1 MRRRSTEGIREED
14 RARPMPGLRVS
25 RRDAL
30 LAGAGALAASA
41 LSAAYGGAPYAQPG
55 LATGSA
61 RIVMVQAPWAAGA
74 ARAAMASLRA
84 TLAMPGRTTL
94 LLLGLAEGACAER
107 EAIADLG
114 ALARELGAHVAAA
127 MRIIDSSRRTA
138 LLAFLVAPDG
148 RALLRVRKIT
158 PEALAGF
165 DTTDARLDVP
175 ATAAVAD
182 TPLGRI
188 GLLPGEDLF
197 APTRV
202 RALVF
207 AGAEIVLNPARE
219 LANEALGARRDAPL
233 AIAYHHGVLVAS
245 ATPLRT
251 LAGER
256 LAGRSALTDWTGAV
270 AAAGDTDLAFAN
282 LDVERLRRFRLL
294 APVTVNNVSQHL
306 LPMVRDELYA
316 RVLEHHATRM
326 PPLLADVP
334 RDPAQW
340 RDEHARLAAAQL
352 ARTTPRERLEPV
364 WEAAIVQSPERS
376 VRDAADRKA
385 AAARNVEALLAMAA
399 PYARRDG
406 VRLVVFP
413 EFAFTAAGWRTITDI
428 RSVALAW
435 GGRELEPIQRF
446 AQQHRVH
453 VAFQQLEDDPRFP
466 GRVFNTA
473 FIVGDTGNLL
483 ARHRKLQ
490 CVDIYGTL
498 PDTTPGSIYDAYVRE
513 YGVESLVQV
522 VDTPLGKL
530 APLVCYEMM
539 FPEIRQLYAQRGAE
553 VVLHLTAEGYDSIT
567 ETRYAWNAAR
577 RQAAM
582 ESSAYVL
589 CANKGDENASPWKPI
604 GESQFIDPSGRVLGM
619 LRESKPGVLLAKV
632 ELPVVWAARR
642 DPTANFAIWD
652 RPGASVDAYRRGIG
666 VANNLWA
673 GSPDEFP
680 YADLAVYRRIHA
692 GLYDRGIYVRPRS
705 G

>member
-1 MRRRSTEGIREED
+1 MRRRSRAGSDDTGH
-14 RARPMPGLRVS
+14 ARPRPVPRVT

-30 LAGAGALAASA
+30 LAGAGALAAAA
-41 LSAAYGGAPYAQPG
+41 LPETYGGAPYAQPG
-55 LATGSA
+55 LAVGAA
-61 RIVMVQAPWAAGA
+61 RLAMVQAPWAAGA
-74 ARAAMASLRA
+74 ARAAIAPLRA
-84 TLAMPGRTTL
+84 RLAAAGGTAL
-94 LLLGLAEGACAER
+94 VLLGRAEGACTEPQGA
-107 EAIADLG
+107 ADLG
-114 ALARELGAHVAAA
+114 ALARELGVHVAAA
-127 MRIIDSSRRTA
+127 MRIADGPTRTA
-138 LLAFLVAPDG
+138 LVAFLIGPDG
-148 RALLRVRKIT
+148 RALLRVHKIT
-158 PEALAGF
+158 PELLAGY
-165 DTTDARLDVP
+165 DTTDAAIEEP
-175 ATAAVAD
+175 AAAAVAD
-182 TPLGRI
+182 TPFGRI

-202 RALVF
+202 RTLALS
-207 AGAEIVLNPARE
+207 GAEIILNPARE
-219 LANEALGARRDAPL
+219 LANDGLDARRDAPL

-270 AAAGDTDLAFAN
+270 ASAGEADVALATF
-282 LDVERLRRFRLL
+282 DVERLRRFRLL
-294 APVTVNNVSQHL
+294 APVTVNNASQHL

-316 RVLEHHATRM
+316 RVLEHHAAHS
-326 PPLLADVP
+326 PPLRVGAP
-334 RDPAQW
+334 QDPAQW
-340 RDEHARLAAAQL
+340 RDAHARLAAAQG
-352 ARTTPRERLEPV
+352 ARATPIERLEPV
-364 WEAAIVQSPERS
+364 WEAALVQSPERS

-385 AAARNVEALLAMAA
+385 AAARNVDALLAMAA
-399 PYARRDG
+399 PYARRPG

-413 EFAFTAAGWRTITDI
+413 EFAFTAAGWRTNADI

-446 AQQHRVH
+446 AQEHRVH
-453 VAFQQLEDDPRFP
+453 VAFQQLEEDRRFP

-473 FIVGDTGNLL
+473 FVIGDSGNLL
-483 ARHRKLQ
+483 SRHRKLQ
-490 CVDIYGTL
+490 CVDVLGTL
-498 PDTTPGSIYDAYVRE
+498 PDVTPGSIYDAYIRE

-530 APLVCYEMM
+530 APMVCYELM

-604 GESQFIDPSGRVLGM
+604 GESQFIDPYGRVLGM

-632 ELPVVWAARR
+632 ELPVVWGARR
-642 DPTANFAIWD
+642 DPTANLAAWD
-652 RPGASVDAYRRGIG
+652 RPGTFIDAYRRRIG

-673 GSPDEFP
+673 GDTDEFP
-680 YADLAVYRRIHA
+680 YAELAVYRRIHS
-692 GLYDRGIYVRPRS
+692 GLYDRGIYVRPRR